1 VGANVGAYSFVAD
14 AVGAGRGVV
23 YAFEPGSATFAALAA
38 NIRLNGAS
46 ARIVPLQLALG
57 ARTELTTLHYSSPR
71 AGAASHRIGS
81 DGASAPE
88 LRQTIPSFRLDDL
101 VRLLGLQPATHL
113 KIDVDGGELGVL
125 EGAEQTLA
133 SGSIQHVLIEVDEPD
148 GAGRAVLERLARHG
162 FEESERHLR
171 KSGRSANVIL
181 KARPR

>member
-1 VGANVGAYSFVAD
+1 
-14 AVGAGRGVV
+14 VGAGRGVV

-57 ARTELTTLHYSSPR
+57 ARTELTTLHYSSLR
-71 AGAASHRIGS
+71 AGAASHRIGG

-88 LRQTIPSFRLDDL
+88 LQQTIPSFRLDDL

-133 SGSIQHVLIEVDEPD
+133 SGSIRHVLIEVDDPD
-148 GAGRAVLERLARHG
+148 GAGRAVLERLAHHG
-162 FEESERHLR
+162 FEESERHPR
-171 KSGRSANVIL
+171 KSGRSVNVIL